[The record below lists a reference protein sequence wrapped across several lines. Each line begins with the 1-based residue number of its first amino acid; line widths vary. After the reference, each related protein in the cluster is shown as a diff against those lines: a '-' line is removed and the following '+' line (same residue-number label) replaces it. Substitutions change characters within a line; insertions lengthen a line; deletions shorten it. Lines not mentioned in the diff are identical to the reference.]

1 MTTDDDFKEYEQA
14 CVKLK
19 GENKPLLEDFEQWL
33 AGKGLA
39 KKTIKRHTENIDFYI
54 NDYLLYDDAVP
65 ASEGVISVLMFFGYW
80 FPRKAM
86 WASPTSVREIS
97 ASLKK
102 FYTFMHKTGQI
113 DADDLA
119 ELKETIKEGMPD
131 WLDELG
137 DVTDSW

>member
-1 MTTDDDFKEYEQA
+1 MMTDDDFKEYERTCA
-14 CVKLK
+14 KLK
-19 GENKPLLEDFEQWL
+19 AENKQLLEDFGQWL
-33 AGKGLA
+33 AGKSLA
-39 KKTIKRHTENIDFYI
+39 KKTIKRHTDNIDIYI

-65 ASEGVISVLMFFGYW
+65 ASEGAISVSMFFGYW

-102 FYTFMHKTGQI
+102 FYTFMLETGQI

-119 ELKETIKEGMPD
+119 ELKETIKGGNTRLAQHVMARREQ
-131 WLDELG
+131 
-137 DVTDSW
+137 